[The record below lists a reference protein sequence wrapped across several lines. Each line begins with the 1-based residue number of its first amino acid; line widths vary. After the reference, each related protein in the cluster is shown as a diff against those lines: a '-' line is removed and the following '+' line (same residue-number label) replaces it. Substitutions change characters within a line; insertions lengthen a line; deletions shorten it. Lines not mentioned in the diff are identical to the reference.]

1 MARAAILHT
10 HERINVMSHSRQG
23 DGPVTLCVNGQTRTV
38 AFVASDVP
46 LLTVLRN
53 DFQLNG
59 PKFGC
64 GFGQCGACTVI
75 VDGHATRAC
84 VVPAA
89 AVVGREVVTLEGLGT
104 SDDLHLIQRAFIEEQ
119 AAQCGY
125 CLNGMIM
132 SAKVLLDR
140 TAAPTDD
147 DIRDALRYNLC
158 RCGTH
163 IEIMNAVRRAAHYLQ
178 RQDEQ

>member
-1 MARAAILHT
+1 
-10 HERINVMSHSRQG
+10 MSHPRSG
-23 DGPVTLCVNGQTRTV
+23 DGPITLSVNGHTRTA
-38 AFVASDVP
+38 AFVAADVP

-53 DFQLNG
+53 DFELNG

-75 VDGHATRAC
+75 VDGQATRAC
-84 VVPAA
+84 VVPAVA
-89 AVVGREVVTLEGLGT
+89 AIGREIVSLEGIGT
-104 SDDLHLIQRAFIEEQ
+104 PDDLHFIQRASIEEQ

-132 SAKVLLDR
+132 STKVLLER
-140 TAAPTDD
+140 NATPTDD
-147 DIRDALRYNLC
+147 EIRDALRYNLC

-163 IEIMNAVRRAAHYLQ
+163 IEIMNAVWRAAHYLQ
-178 RQDEQ
+178 QQDEQ

>member
-1 MARAAILHT
+1 
-10 HERINVMSHSRQG
+10 MSHTRPD
-23 DGPVTLCVNGQTRTV
+23 DGPITLSVNGHTRTV
-38 AFVASDVP
+38 AFVASDVS

-53 DFQLNG
+53 DFELNG

-75 VDGHATRAC
+75 VDGSATRAC

-89 AVVGREVVTLEGLGT
+89 AAVGRDVLTLEGLGT
-104 SDDLHLIQRAFIEEQ
+104 PANLHCIQRAFIEEQ

-140 TAAPTDD
+140 TTTPSDSE
-147 DIRDALRYNLC
+147 IRDALRYNLC

-178 RQDEQ
+178 QQDEQ

>member
-1 MARAAILHT
+1 
-10 HERINVMSHSRQG
+10 MSHQRPS
-23 DGPVTLCVNGQTRTV
+23 DGPVTLCVNGQIRTIE
-38 AFVASDVP
+38 FVASDAA

-53 DFQLNG
+53 DFELNG

-64 GFGQCGACTVI
+64 GFGQCGACTVV
-75 VDGHATRAC
+75 VDGSATRSC
-84 VVPAA
+84 VVPAVA
-89 AVVGREVVTLEGLGT
+89 AIGKDVITLEGLGN
-104 SDDLHLIQRAFIEEQ
+104 SGDLHVIQQAFIEEQ

-132 SAKVLLDR
+132 STKVLLER
-140 TAAPTDD
+140 NRFPSDD

-163 IEIMNAVRRAAHYLQ
+163 IEIMNAVRRAARYVQ
-178 RQDEQ
+178 QQNGQ

>member
-1 MARAAILHT
+1 
-10 HERINVMSHSRQG
+10 MSHPRPV
-23 DGPVTLCVNGQTRTV
+23 DGPVTLRVNGRTRTV
-38 AFVASDVP
+38 EFVASDAP

-53 DFQLNG
+53 DFELNG

-64 GFGQCGACTVI
+64 GLGQCGACTVI

-84 VVPAA
+84 VVPAVA
-89 AVVGREVVTLEGLGT
+89 ATGRDIVTLEGLGT
-104 SDDLHLIQRAFIEEQ
+104 PDNAHFIQRAFIEEQ

-132 SAKVLLDR
+132 STSVLLER
-140 TAAPTDD
+140 NPVPSDD
-147 DIRDALRYNLC
+147 EIRDALRYNLC

-163 IEIMNAVRRAAHYLQ
+163 IEIMNAVRRAARYLQ
-178 RQDEQ
+178 QQDEQ

>member
-1 MARAAILHT
+1 
-10 HERINVMSHSRQG
+10 MSHPRPV
-23 DGPVTLCVNGQTRTV
+23 DGPVTLRVNGRTRTV
-38 AFVASDVP
+38 EFVASDAP

-53 DFQLNG
+53 DFELNG

-64 GFGQCGACTVI
+64 GLGQCGACTVI

-84 VVPAA
+84 VVPAVA
-89 AVVGREVVTLEGLGT
+89 ATGRDIVTLEGLGT
-104 SDDLHLIQRAFIEEQ
+104 PDHPHFIQRAFIEEQ

-132 SAKVLLDR
+132 STKVLLER
-140 TAAPTDD
+140 NPVPSDD

-163 IEIMNAVRRAAHYLQ
+163 IEIMNAVRRAARYLQ
-178 RQDEQ
+178 QQDEQ

>member
-1 MARAAILHT
+1 
-10 HERINVMSHSRQG
+10 MSHPRPG
-23 DGPVTLCVNGQTRTV
+23 DGPITLCVNGNTRTV
-38 AFVASDVP
+38 EFAASDVP

-53 DFQLNG
+53 DFELNG

-75 VDGHATRAC
+75 VDGSATRAC
-84 VVPAA
+84 VVPAVA
-89 AVVGREVVTLEGLGT
+89 AIGRDIVTLEGLGT
-104 SDDLHLIQRAFIEEQ
+104 SENLHLIQRAFIEEQ

-132 SAKVLLDR
+132 STKVLLERNARPSD
-140 TAAPTDD
+140 AE
-147 DIRDALRYNLC
+147 IRDALRYNLC

-163 IEIMNAVRRAAHYLQ
+163 IEILNAVRRAAHYLQ
-178 RQDEQ
+178 QQDEQ